1 MIRPKVRLGID
12 TAAADEPKPVS
23 DAEPYLT
30 FRETKS
36 GAKRYYFQPHGRHRA
51 DGWKA
56 IRLHDRQG
64 LPIRDREAAR
74 WACRRLATIYKA
86 WQQKNPGYGPECID
100 TLGRPIQ
107 KHHRLAIR
115 VAEAIEGTVAAIVR
129 DYLASRSFEK
139 RKPSTQADYL
149 LCLKALVE
157 KFGTRPW
164 RSIERKEA
172 QDWVEAEAKGKPSM
186 AHQLYR
192 TCRAIFN
199 KTHLFY
205 PRAHP
210 GFVSR
215 DDNPFA
221 RLEMALPQAPLIV
234 WPHAAIQAMV
244 AIADELGRPSLGDAI
259 LMMSYLGVRRQ
270 DWLAWPGNIFDSP
283 YLAWATEK
291 TNAAVTIPW
300 TQVPQLRERIE
311 AAKARHRAAPVQST
325 VFFLDDRGPS
335 LWSHGSIHKAF
346 SEVRAELARRH
357 DSFPTRYAVNL
368 YPGDPMR
375 IPTSKLT
382 MRVLRHTCITALHDA
397 GCIREQIRAITGH
410 SMSSIDEIL
419 RRYTALTVDQAGT
432 ALAQLTRH
440 MARQIAHRLDDSDV
454 RHFGRK
460 R

>member
-1 MIRPKVRLGID
+1 MTERAKRYAVEDPKTD
-12 TAAADEPKPVS
+12 AARPVS

-30 FRETKS
+30 FRPNRDGTR
-36 GAKRYYFQPHGRHRA
+36 RYYFQPHGRDRSE
-51 DGWKA
+51 GWKA
-56 IRLHDRQG
+56 MRLYDAKG
-64 LPIRDREAAR
+64 IPIRDRETAR
-74 WACRRLATIYKA
+74 WACKRLATIYKA
-86 WQQKNPGYGPECID
+86 WQQKKPGYGPECID
-100 TLGRPIQ
+100 VLGRPIA
-107 KHHRLAIR
+107 KNYRLATR
-115 VAEAIEGTVAAIVR
+115 VGDAVEGTVAAIVR
-129 DYLASRSFEK
+129 DYLASRSFAK
-139 RKPSTQADYL
+139 RKPSTQGDYL

-157 KFGTRPW
+157 EFGPRMW

-172 QDWVEAEAKGKPSM
+172 QDWVEAKAKGKPSM

-192 TCRAIFN
+192 TCRAVLN
-199 KTHLFY
+199 KTHLVY
-205 PRAHP
+205 PKNHP

-234 WPHAAIQAMV
+234 WPQEAIQAMV
-244 AIADELGRPSLGDAI
+244 AIADELGRPSLGDAM

-270 DWLAWPGNIFDSP
+270 DWLAWPANIFDTP
-283 YLAWATEK
+283 YLAWTTQK

-311 AAKARHRAAPVQST
+311 AAKARHRAASVRST
-325 VFFLDDRGPS
+325 VFFVDDRGPA

-346 SEVRAELARRH
+346 SEVRAELGRRH

-375 IPTSKLT
+375 VPTSKLT

-397 GCIREQIRAITGH
+397 GCIREQIRSITGH

-419 RRYTALTVDQAGT
+419 KRYTALTVDQAGT
-432 ALAQLTRH
+432 ALARLNEHHERQKVGWGERH
-440 MARQIAHRLDDSDV
+440 RR
-454 RHFGRK
+454 
-460 R
+460 